1 MSNDLR
7 KRIVI
12 QTPEGVAFSLY
23 LAGPFTR
30 FLAWFVDVL
39 VISGTSSVVI
49 SIASQFGALVGN
61 VAIAFAVLFTFAFGF
76 GYRIGMEWF
85 FRGQTLGKRL
95 LRLRVMDAAG
105 LRLQF
110 SQIVLRNLIRVVD
123 MVPMSYALG
132 GSVML
137 LSPRCQ
143 RLGDI
148 AANSIVTY
156 LPQDAPPDFAKV
168 LPGKYNSFR
177 DYPHLEG
184 RLRQQISPEEADLVV
199 RALLRREGLD
209 PAARVA
215 IYRALTEHI
224 REKVSFPDAAIAGIT
239 DEQYLRNT
247 VDSVF
252 RGRTGKSEG

>member
-30 FLAWFVDVL
+30 FLAWLVDVL
-39 VISGTSSVVI
+39 VISAVSSVTF
-49 SIASQFGALVGN
+49 SIASQFGVMVGN
-61 VAIAFAVLFTFAFGF
+61 MASAFAIIFIFAFGF
-76 GYRIGMEWF
+76 AYRIGMEWF
-85 FRGQTLGKRL
+85 FRGQTLGKRM

-123 MVPMSYALG
+123 MMPVGYALG
-132 GSVML
+132 GAVML
-137 LSPRCQ
+137 LSPRYQ

-177 DYPHLEG
+177 DYPHLEA
-184 RLRQQISPEEADLVV
+184 RLRQQISPEEADLLV
-199 RALLRREGLD
+199 RALLRRDGLD
-209 PAARVA
+209 PAARISVFKE
-215 IYRALTEHI
+215 LTEHV
-224 REKVSFPDAAIAGIT
+224 REKVAFPDTAIAGIT

-252 RGRTGKSEG
+252 RGRKGKSDG